1 MSFILPSTFLTTH
14 FVPISLIF
22 SITASTLTILIVFIF
37 QKKQKLRESL
47 GRTTISL
54 PKRTFERAK
63 SCIAPIQASQ
73 NHLRRFAWSTNDL
86 SNYKG
91 ESSLRKSIG
100 SKSSIIMQVSCTCKR
115 NLNVLYKALMFWKG
129 SKALK
134 INFSSLKEKIPR
146 ENTNLL
152 QNSLV
157 NIKRLKHFELNSTM
171 NVAFTRKIQEMRSL
185 TSLSISFESANIDD
199 QSIHRL
205 AHSICR
211 LSNLQSLQLY
221 LNNTSVEIC
230 AQVFDFLGQ
239 KISNLKQLSQIRL
252 GFPNCTWMTDQKVI
266 SLCENIFNLENL
278 TFFLNSICL
287 LVFS

>member
-1 MSFILPSTFLTTH
+1 MHI
-14 FVPISLIF
+14 
-22 SITASTLTILIVFIF
+22 
-37 QKKQKLRESL
+37 
-47 GRTTISL
+47 
-54 PKRTFERAK
+54 
-63 SCIAPIQASQ
+63 
-73 NHLRRFAWSTNDL
+73 
-86 SNYKG
+86 
-91 ESSLRKSIG
+91 
-100 SKSSIIMQVSCTCKR
+100 
-115 NLNVLYKALMFWKG
+115 KALNY
-129 SKALK
+129 A
-134 INFSSLKEKIPR
+134 R
-146 ENTNLL
+146 
-152 QNSLV
+152 
-157 NIKRLKHFELNSTM
+157 

-278 TFFLNSICL
+278 TFF
-287 LVFS
+287 